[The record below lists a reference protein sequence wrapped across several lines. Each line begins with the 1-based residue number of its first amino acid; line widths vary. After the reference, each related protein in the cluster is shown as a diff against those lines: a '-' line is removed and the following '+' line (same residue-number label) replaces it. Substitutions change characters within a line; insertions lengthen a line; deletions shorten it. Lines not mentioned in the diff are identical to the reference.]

1 MTKRLLITGVG
12 GSIGCHVL
20 RHFLKNTDWD
30 VVGIDSF
37 RHKGLTDRV
46 DCVTRKHPE
55 TLPRLKIVTHDMM
68 APISYMLAKKIGP
81 IDYIINL
88 ASMSDVAKSLED
100 PAAAIRSN
108 IEIMLTA
115 LNYARAWPVRAF
127 LHVSTD
133 EVYGPA
139 DTVDHR
145 EWDPILP
152 SSPYSASK
160 AAQEAIAI
168 SYWRAFGVPL
178 IITNLMNNFGEMQSS
193 AKFPAIVL
201 RKVAR
206 GETVTIHGS
215 ILEPGT
221 RYYTH
226 SRNSADAFL
235 FLLKNTTPY
244 RHIDGRVDRPDRY
257 HVVGGTCVS
266 NLEFA
271 RKIADFL
278 GVPLHYVFEDFAVT
292 RPGHDR
298 HYGLNGGK
306 LTAMG
311 WRAPMD
317 METSLR
323 ETVAWYTRHPEWLEP
338 R

>member
-1 MTKRLLITGVG
+1 MTERLLITGVG

-20 RHFLKNTDWD
+20 RHFLKHTDWEI
-30 VVGIDSF
+30 VGIDSF

-46 DCVTRKHPE
+46 DRVTCKHPE
-55 TLPRLKIVTHDMM
+55 TLPRLKIVTHDLM
-68 APISYMLAKKIGP
+68 APISFMLGKKIGR
-81 IDYIINL
+81 IDHIINL
-88 ASMSDVAKSLED
+88 ASMSDVPESLED
-100 PAAAIRSN
+100 PATAIRSN
-108 IEIMLTA
+108 VEIMLTM
-115 LNYARAWPVRAF
+115 LNFARHRSLKSF

-133 EVYGPA
+133 EVYGPS
-139 DTVDHR
+139 DGIDHV

-168 SYWRAFGVPL
+168 SYWRSFAVPL
-178 IITNLMNNFGEMQSS
+178 IITNLMNNFGEMQSPS
-193 AKFPAIVL
+193 KFPAIVM
-201 RKVAR
+201 RKVSR
-206 GETVTIHGS
+206 DEQVTIHGS
-215 ILEPGT
+215 RREPGT

-235 FLLKNTTPY
+235 FILTHTTPY
-244 RHIDGRVDRPDRY
+244 MHIDGCVDRPDRY

-271 RKIADFL
+271 AMIADYI
-278 GVPLHYVFEDFAVT
+278 GKPLRHIFEDFSVT

-298 HYGLNGGK
+298 HYGLDGGK

-311 WRAPMD
+311 WKAPVP
-317 METSLR
+317 MEEALR
-323 ETVAWYTRHPEWLEP
+323 ETVAWYKRNPDWLEP